1 MKLIKKIKVTG
12 TIELLT
18 GLHIGA
24 SNDSMQIG
32 GYDSVVVRN
41 PLDNRPYI
49 PGSSLKGK
57 LRSLI
62 EISDGTVSDN
72 GDVTS
77 KIDTDSVALFGNS
90 SDAKDK
96 TNYMCHASRLIV
108 RDAEM
113 INVDEFDKDNVPLTE
128 GKTEASINRITSK
141 AMPRTFERVPRG
153 AKFGLNMII
162 NVMDFSEDIN
172 KVNSDTKISPDKKA
186 QILSSFAKQSE
197 ANLKAILDRAF
208 KLLADDYLGGQGS
221 RGYGEVKISLD
232 KELEQL

>member
-62 EISDGTVSDN
+62 EISDGTVSDKGN
-72 GDVTS
+72 VTNE
-77 KIDTDSVALFGNS
+77 IDTDSVALFGNS

-108 RDAEM
+108 RDAAM
-113 INVDEFDKDNVPLTE
+113 INEGEFNNANVPLTE

-153 AKFGLNMII
+153 AKFGLSMII
-162 NVMDFSEDIN
+162 NVMDFSEDI
-172 KVNSDTKISPDKKA
+172 KKIEADTKISPDKKE
-186 QILSSFAKQSE
+186 QILSSFKKQSE
-197 ANLKAILDRAF
+197 ANLKATLDRAF

-221 RGYGEVKISLD
+221 RGYGEVKVD
-232 KELEQL
+232 YEFGA